1 MRAAIEHSSGQD
13 LTVVTSTTKSVE
25 QPAPRGG
32 ALTAPES
39 NVIAIRGTE
48 PFIDASR
55 AAEFVNLHR
64 KTLLR
69 LAREGSI
76 PAHPLAGNKR
86 RMWRFLVSELDAWAR
101 SKVNSNCDRCQ
112 NSRSK

>member
-1 MRAAIEHSSGQD
+1 MRAAIEHSSSPD
-13 LTVVTSTTKSVE
+13 LTVVTSTTKSAE

-32 ALTAPES
+32 ALTAPKS

-64 KTLLR
+64 KRSYALREKDRSPLTL
-69 LAREGSI
+69 
-76 PAHPLAGNKR
+76 
-86 RMWRFLVSELDAWAR
+86 
-101 SKVNSNCDRCQ
+101 
-112 NSRSK
+112 